1 VRGLPSLGPMS
12 SPLRV
17 ERHPLGPRVHVLG
30 RRIHEWHGGVAL
42 LVATVAWAR
51 LADAP
56 GRAVAALVAIAVW
69 LVAKDWRDLPM
80 AGRQRRDTGAWRLG
94 LHRPP
99 DAPPV
104 PPARD
109 RVPLL
114 AGLATAAVGALN
126 VASAMTDELPLR
138 LRHLLSL
145 MPAGDVRV
153 AHALALPAGLAL
165 VGAAWP
171 LFKRRRRALHGALA
185 LLLAVGVLN
194 LLKGLDIEEAL
205 VSWALAALLWR
216 SRAAFWVGHERPASA
231 ALAVRVA
238 VLAAGAAAVAVA
250 AVALAAGHAVAPL
263 PAAAVPRA
271 AIRLLTVTA
280 GPDFR
285 APFAWLPMGLGVL
298 GVGTAVA
305 IAATILE
312 PLRPANLAD
321 ALERHQAAAL
331 VRRHGTDTLSAFKLR
346 HDLRRLWSAD
356 GRAMVAF
363 RVEAGS
369 MLLAGDPVGP
379 PDAAA
384 GMLEEAI
391 GWARRHGLGF
401 GAVGA
406 SERFAATA
414 RAAGVHKLYLGDEAL
429 LSTGAI
435 DLSGGA
441 RKTLRK
447 AVNRVARHGFTA
459 ELVAVGDL
467 DAPTLARLQAVSDGW
482 RAGAPERGFS
492 MAHDALVDELLPDA
506 LVVLGRDG
514 DGAVRGFLHFVPV
527 FGRSVVSLGFMR
539 RERDTP
545 NGLTEFLVVE
555 AARLLGE
562 RGVEEFSLNFAAY
575 GRWLREPANPL
586 ERALAFVLR
595 KADKYFQVERLLKFN
610 AKFDPRWQPR
620 YMLFER
626 PAQLPR
632 IALASMWA
640 EGQLPRPALLQ
651 RPLARRVHLEA

>member
-1 VRGLPSLGPMS
+1 MTTRLPSL
-12 SPLRV
+12 LRL
-17 ERHPLGPRVHVLG
+17 ERHALGPRVHVLG
-30 RRIHEWHGGVAL
+30 RRIHEWHLGLAL
-42 LVATVAWAR
+42 LAAAAASVR
-51 LADAP
+51 LTGVP
-56 GRAVAALVAIAVW
+56 GLVPAAVAAIAVW

-80 AGRQRRDTGAWRLG
+80 AGAHRRDTGAWRLG

-126 VASAMTDELPLR
+126 VASAMTQELPLR
-138 LRHLLSL
+138 LRQLLSL
-145 MPAGDVRV
+145 VPGHEIRV

-165 VGAAWP
+165 IGAAWP
-171 LFKRRRRALHGALA
+171 VFKRRRRALHGVLA

-216 SRAAFWVGHERPASA
+216 CRAAFWVGHERAATA
-231 ALAVRVA
+231 ALALRVVLLAGGAATVAIASVA
-238 VLAAGAAAVAVA
+238 V
-250 AVALAAGHAVAPL
+250 AAGHAVAPL
-263 PAAAVPRA
+263 TGAAIPRA
-271 AIRLLTVTA
+271 AIALLTVTA
-280 GPDFR
+280 GPDFHR
-285 APFAWLPMGLGVL
+285 PFAWLPMGLGAL
-298 GVGTAVA
+298 GIGTAVA
-305 IAATILE
+305 IAATLLE
-312 PLRPANLAD
+312 PLRPSNLAD
-321 ALERHQAAAL
+321 TLERHQAAAL

-346 HDLRRLWSAD
+346 HDLQRLWSAD

-369 MLLAGDPVGP
+369 MLLAGDPIGP

-391 GWARRHGLGF
+391 AWAHRHGLGF

-406 SERFAATA
+406 SEQFAATA
-414 RAAGVHKLYLGDEAL
+414 RAAGVRRLYLGDEAL
-429 LSTGAI
+429 LPTGVM

-441 RKTLRK
+441 RKTMRK
-447 AVNRVARHGFTA
+447 AVNRVARNGFTA
-459 ELVAVGDL
+459 ELVAAGDL
-467 DAPTLARLQAVSDGW
+467 DAPTLTRLHVVSEAW

-514 DGAVRGFLHFVPV
+514 DGEVQGFLHFVPV

-555 AARLLGE
+555 AARLLAE
-562 RGVEEFSLNFAAY
+562 RGVEEFSLNFVAY
-575 GRWLREPANPL
+575 GRWLRDPANAL
-586 ERALAFVLR
+586 ERTLAVALR
-595 KADKYFQVERLLKFN
+595 KADKYFQIERLLTFN
-610 AKFDPRWQPR
+610 EKFDPRWQPR
-620 YMLFER
+620 YMLFQG

-632 IALASMWA
+632 VALASMWA
-640 EGQLPRPALLQ
+640 EGQLPRPALPAVLQ
-651 RPLARRVHLEA
+651 RPLARRVHVQA

>member
-1 VRGLPSLGPMS
+1 MNRL
-12 SPLRV
+12 LRID
-17 ERHPLGPRVHVLG
+17 RHALGPRLHVLG

-42 LVATVAWAR
+42 LAATVAWTR

-56 GRAVAALVAIAVW
+56 GRAVAVLAAIAVW

-80 AGRQRRDTGAWRLG
+80 AGAHRRDTGAWRLG

-99 DAPPV
+99 GGPPV

-109 RVPLL
+109 RVPVI
-114 AGLATAAVGALN
+114 AGVATAAVGALN
-126 VASAMTDELPLR
+126 VASAMTDELPVR

-165 VGAAWP
+165 VGAGWP
-171 LFKRRRRALHGALA
+171 LVKRRRRALHGALA
-185 LLLAVGVLN
+185 LLLVVGVLN

-205 VSWALAALLWR
+205 VNWALAAVLWR

-231 ALAVRVA
+231 ALVARVA
-238 VLAAGAAAVAVA
+238 VLAAGAAGVAIA

-263 PAAAVPRA
+263 PGAAVPRA
-271 AIRLLTVTA
+271 AIALLTVTA
-280 GPDFR
+280 GPDFH

-312 PLRPANLAD
+312 PLRPANLAG
-321 ALERHQAAAL
+321 ALERRHAAAL

-346 HDLRRLWSAD
+346 HDLQRLWSAD

-369 MLLAGDPVGP
+369 MLLAGDPLGP

-384 GMLEEAI
+384 GMLDEAI
-391 GWARRHGLGF
+391 AWARRHGLGF

-414 RAAGVHKLYLGDEAL
+414 RAAGIHALYLGDEAL
-429 LSTGAI
+429 LPTGAT
-435 DLSGGA
+435 DLAGGA

-447 AVNRVARHGFTA
+447 AVNRVARNGFTA
-459 ELVAVGDL
+459 ELVAAGDL
-467 DAPTLARLQAVSDGW
+467 DAATLARLHAVSDAW

-492 MAHDALVDELLPDA
+492 MAHDTLVDELLPDA
-506 LVVLGRDG
+506 LVVLGRDAEG
-514 DGAVRGFLHFVPV
+514 VVQGFLHFVPV
-527 FGRSVVSLGFMR
+527 FGRNVVSLGFMR

-555 AARLLGE
+555 AALLLAE
-562 RGVEEFSLNFAAY
+562 QGVEEFSLNFSAY
-575 GRWLREPANPL
+575 GRWLRAPANAL
-586 ERALAFVLR
+586 ERALAVVLR
-595 KADKYFQVERLLKFN
+595 RADSYFQVERLLRFNEKFG
-610 AKFDPRWQPR
+610 PRWQPR

-640 EGQLPRPALLQ
+640 EGQLPRPALPRVLQ
-651 RPLARRVHLEA
+651 RPLARGVNLQA